1 MILSLVV
8 AVAENGVIGLAGDL
22 PWRLR
27 TDLRRFRELT
37 WGHTV
42 IVGRRTQEAIV
53 QRLGGPLP
61 GRRTIVLSR
70 RTAAAPG
77 CTVAASWEEALALAQ
92 GEDEVFVIGGAEV
105 YRLALPHAQRIYR
118 SRVHAAPHGDTVFP
132 EVDPAQWRV
141 VRATVHPRGAGDDFD
156 HTFEI
161 LERVAVS
168 VG

>member
-8 AVAENGVIGLAGDL
+8 AVADNDVIGLAGDL

-37 WGHTV
+37 WGRTV
-42 IVGRRTQEAIV
+42 IVGRRTHDAIV
-53 QRLGGPLP
+53 RRLGGPLP

-70 RTAAAPG
+70 RRAAAEG
-77 CTVAASWEEALALAQ
+77 CAVAASWEEALALVQ

-105 YRLALPHAQRIYR
+105 YRLALPYAQRIYR
-118 SRVHAAPHGDTVFP
+118 SRVHAAPDGDTVFP
-132 EVDPAQWRV
+132 ELDPAQWRV
-141 VRATVHPRGAGDDFD
+141 LRATAHPRGAGDDFD

-161 LERVAVS
+161 LERAAVP
-168 VG
+168 VR

>member
-8 AVAENGVIGLAGDL
+8 AVAENGVIGRAGDL

-42 IVGRRTQEAIV
+42 IVGRRTHDAII

-70 RTAAAPG
+70 RSIAAEG
-77 CTVAASWEEALALAQ
+77 CLVAASWEEALALVQ
-92 GEDEVFVIGGAEV
+92 GEGEVFVIGGAEV
-105 YRLALPHAQRIYR
+105 YRRALPQAQRIYR
-118 SRVHAAPHGDTVFP
+118 SRVHAAPGGDTVFP
-132 EVDPAQWRV
+132 EIDPTQWRV
-141 VRATVHPRGAGDDFD
+141 VHATMHRRGSGDDFD
-156 HTFEI
+156 HTFEV
-161 LERVAVS
+161 LERVPVS